1 MTHDGHG
8 ARTWDE
14 LVVCSLEPWDDVWR
28 RNQFLVRELLALV
41 PGLRVLFVEPPAD
54 LALAVLG
61 RHSLAGRGLRQV
73 GERHWVLRPLKLA
86 PRSLG
91 PFADRSLVRQVVGAA
106 AGLGFERPVLWV
118 NDSVY
123 AALLGRVAWPVLYDV
138 TDDWLAASAPPRE
151 LSRRR
156 TREADLLRES
166 AAVVVCSPGLAATRG
181 ASRDVVVVPNGV
193 DVDHFRAPVA
203 RPHDLPA
210 SPVAV
215 YVGTLHEDR
224 LDVALCLELAEQ
236 LPHVRLA
243 LVGPSS
249 LGKGSLRLLRDRPNV
264 HLLGPRPYADVPGY
278 LQHADVLVVP
288 HVATPFT
295 ESLDPIKAYECL
307 AVGTPTVA
315 TAVAG
320 FRELAGRV
328 DVVAREG
335 FVAAAATALVRP
347 PPAGPGH
354 ELPSWRARAERFAE
368 VLDGVAGGP
377 REGASDRPGLG

>member
-1 MTHDGHG
+1 MTHDRHG

-61 RHSLAGRGLRQV
+61 RHSLAGRGLRRV

-106 AGLGFERPVLWV
+106 ATVGFERPVLWV

-138 TDDWLAASAPPRE
+138 TDDWLAASTPPRE

-156 TREADLLRES
+156 AREADLLRES

-203 RPHDLPA
+203 RPSDLPA

-224 LDVALCLELAEQ
+224 LDVALCVELAEH
-236 LPHVRLA
+236 LPHVQLA

-249 LGKGSLRLLRDRPNV
+249 LKKSSLRLLGDQPNV
-264 HLLGPRPYADVPGY
+264 HLLGPRPYVDVPGY

-288 HVATPFT
+288 HVASPFT
-295 ESLDPIKAYECL
+295 ESLDPIKAYECM

-328 DVVAREG
+328 DVAARDE
-335 FVAAAATALVRP
+335 FVAAVAAALDRPSTAD
-347 PPAGPGH
+347 AGDDP
-354 ELPSWRARAERFAE
+354 PSWRARALRFAE
-368 VLDGVAGGP
+368 VLDGVAGGR
-377 REGASDRPGLG
+377 REGASERPRLG